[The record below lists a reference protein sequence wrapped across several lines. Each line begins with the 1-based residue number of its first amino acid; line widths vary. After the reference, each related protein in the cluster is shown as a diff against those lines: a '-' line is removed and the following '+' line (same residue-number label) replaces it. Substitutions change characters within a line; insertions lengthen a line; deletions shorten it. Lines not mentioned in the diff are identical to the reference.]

1 MHNIL
6 NEILTIQQQYPN
18 IYVGGSVALILQ
30 EAIPARKPKDVDL
43 ISTYKTHIYDVFGID
58 REKHRRIKNT
68 RRNDITFDL
77 FHNPNAQYVEYNYN
91 GNIIKISPVDEIM
104 EWKNIQLNKRRPAG
118 YRVEY
123 FKKHSTDLQYAI

>member
-6 NEILTIQQQYPN
+6 DEILSIQQQHPN

-30 EAIPARKPKDVDL
+30 EAIAPRKPKDVDL

-58 REKHRRIKNT
+58 REKHWRIKNT
-68 RRNDITFDL
+68 RRNGITFDL
-77 FHNPNAQYVEYNYN
+77 FYNPNAQYVEYNYN
-91 GNIIKISPVDEIM
+91 GNIIKLSPVDETM
-104 EWKNIQLNKRRPAG
+104 EWKTAQLNKRYPKG

-123 FKKHSTDLQYAI
+123 FKKHLTDLQYAI